1 MEGYQIITEKLRR
14 FTRKYYRNELIKG
27 GILFFSLGCIYFFV
41 TVFIESFLWLQPFAR
56 TALFWVFIL
65 VEGCLV
71 FQLILKPILKLI
83 GLQKGISLQESSKI
97 IGNHFPEI
105 QDKLLNILQLKENP
119 NQSDL
124 LLASIAQKATEIQ
137 PIPFLKA
144 VDFTK
149 NKKYLKY
156 AVVPVLIGIIAFFS
170 GSTTALT
177 QSLDRVVNHRTAF
190 APPAPFSFYIVNDSL
205 KVIQGKPFTVSV
217 KTKGSVRPEEV
228 KIVFQQQEY
237 ELQKQGATTFIHTF
251 SQVEEALSFYVTA
264 NGVQSLNYTL
274 EVLKTPT
281 ILNVFMELSYPN
293 YLGRKNETIQNTGNY
308 VLPEGTQVQWN
319 VKTTATDTVSFIE
332 AEKRSF
338 FTAISD
344 ADFVFKKQ
352 IVKPISYQ
360 ITSSNS
366 PLKDYE
372 RLQFSLDVVKDE
384 FPSIQVVSNIDS
396 ISRGVAQFAGQISD
410 DYGLKKLQL
419 VYYDKAKT
427 ENKQTL
433 DFTINKENIQSFYY
447 QFPEGLDLQAG
458 VNYELFFQVFDNDG
472 FNGSKKTKSETFS
485 YHQKTTT
492 EIEEELLS
500 EQKNTIDNLE
510 KNISENQN
518 QQKEFEKIQQ
528 EIQRKKKG
536 SWNDKK
542 KVQSFIKRQQEYK
555 KRIQRQTEKLQE
567 NLGEKKAQNE
577 TLQDKKEDLKKRIEE
592 LKKLDKQ
599 QKLLDEI
606 AKIAEK
612 LNKEDFIK
620 KAKEL
625 AQQNKQQERSLERT
639 LELVKRFYVEQK
651 AMQIAN
657 KLEALS
663 KKQETLAKE
672 NDSALVK
679 QKEIKTS
686 FEAIKKELEA
696 LAKDNEQ
703 LKEPLGLPD
712 TKDEKEAV
720 KEALQ
725 KSEEKLSKKEPAT
738 AKKSQQK
745 AAQKMKEMSVK
756 MQQAMM
762 KMEMDSIDENLDDL
776 RKILENLVTFS
787 FKQENLM
794 NRFDEIS
801 TSHPDFGNTLK
812 KQNEFKTYFEHID
825 DSLYVL
831 SMRLPKISAKIQ
843 DDLSTAHYNLE
854 QSLENFSE
862 NRFPDG
868 VSNQRYVMTSTNNL
882 ADYLSSILTN
892 MKKSMS
898 MKPGKGKGEGAGFS
912 LPDIIKK
919 QGALSEKMKEG
930 MKKGSK
936 PGGKKGKEVPKKP
949 GEKGVPGEKGKSGEK
964 GESGKEGENGKKG
977 NAGSSGSQNED
988 LDGELYQIFK
998 EQRMLRQQLQDAI
1011 KENEGTSPNG
1021 NLSAKKVLKTMEQLE
1036 NEILE
1041 KGFNSQALQ
1050 KMQQLNYELLKL
1062 DKAALEQGKEN
1073 KRKSAANSAQM
1084 ESNKKKELEFKK
1096 LFYNQTEILNRQS
1109 LPLQQNFKKKVREY
1123 FSEPKKNQ

>member
-1 MEGYQIITEKLRR
+1 MEGYQIITEKLRH
-14 FTRKYYRNELIKG
+14 FTRKYYRNELLKG

-41 TVFIESFLWLQPFAR
+41 TLFIESFLWLQPFAR
-56 TALFWVFIL
+56 TVLFWIFIL
-65 VEGCLV
+65 GEGYLLV
-71 FQLILKPILKLI
+71 QLILKPMLKLI
-83 GLQKGISLQESSKI
+83 GLQKGISFQESSRI

-119 NQSDL
+119 NPSDL
-124 LLASIAQKATEIQ
+124 LLASIAQKAAEIQ
-137 PIPFLKA
+137 PIPFIKA

-156 AVVPVLIGIIAFFS
+156 AIVPLIIGIMAFFS
-170 GSTTALT
+170 GKTAALT
-177 QSLDRVVNHRTAF
+177 QSFDRVVNHRKAF
-190 APPAPFSFYIVNDSL
+190 MPPAPFAFYIANDSL
-205 KVIQGKPFTVSV
+205 KGIQGKPFTVRV

-228 KIVFQQQEY
+228 KIVFQEQEY
-237 ELQKQGATTFIHTF
+237 TLQKQDAATFIHTF
-251 SQVEEALSFYVTA
+251 SQVETPLTFYLTA

-274 EVLKTPT
+274 EVVKTPT
-281 ILNVFMELSYPN
+281 ILNVFMELTYPN
-293 YLGRKNETIQNTGNY
+293 YLGRKNETIQNTGNHI
-308 VLPEGTQVQWN
+308 LPEGTQVQWN
-319 VKTTATDTVSFIE
+319 VKAAATDTVSFIT
-332 AEKRSF
+332 AEKRRF
-338 FTAISD
+338 FTAISE

-352 IVKPISYQ
+352 IVKPISYA

-372 RLQFSLDVVKDE
+372 QLQFSLDVVKDE
-384 FPSIQVVSNIDS
+384 FPAIQVVTNIDS
-396 ISRGVAQFAGQISD
+396 ISRGTAQFAGQISD
-410 DYGLKKLQL
+410 DYGLRKLQL
-419 VYYDKAKT
+419 VYYDKANS
-427 ENKQTL
+427 ENKQSL
-433 DFTINKENIQSFYY
+433 DFTISKENIQSFYY
-447 QFPEGLDLQAG
+447 QFPEGLNLQTG

-472 FNGSKKTKSETFS
+472 FNGSKKTKSETFQ
-485 YHQKTTT
+485 YRQKTAT

-500 EQKNTIDNLE
+500 EQKNTINNLE

-536 SWNDKK
+536 SWSDQK

-555 KRIQRQTEKLQE
+555 KRLQRQTEKLQE
-567 NLGEKKAQNE
+567 NLGEKKAQSE
-577 TLQDKKEDLKKRIEE
+577 GLQEKKEALKKRVEE
-592 LKKLDKQ
+592 LKKLEKQ

-612 LNKEDFIK
+612 LNKEDFLK

-625 AQQNKQQERSLERT
+625 AEQNKQQERSLERT

-657 KLEALS
+657 QLEALS
-663 KKQETLAKE
+663 KEQEALAKKNDSTLVNQKEIKKAFDALQKELETLAKD
-672 NDSALVK
+672 NDK
-679 QKEIKTS
+679 
-686 FEAIKKELEA
+686 
-696 LAKDNEQ
+696 

-712 TKDEKEAV
+712 TEDEIEAV

-725 KSEEKLSKKEPAT
+725 KSEEKLSKKVPAA

-745 AAQKMKEMSVK
+745 AAQKMKEMSAK

-762 KMEMDSIDENLDDL
+762 QMEMDSMEENLDDL

-787 FKQENLM
+787 FKQEHLM

-801 TSHPDFGNTLK
+801 TAHPNFGTSLK
-812 KQNEFKTYFEHID
+812 KQNELRTYFEHID

-831 SMRLPKISAKIQ
+831 SMRLPKISTKIQ
-843 DDLSTAHYNLE
+843 DDLSTAHYNLA
-854 QSLENFSE
+854 QTLENFSE

-868 VSNQRYVMTSTNNL
+868 VSNQRYVMTATNNL
-882 ADYLSSILTN
+882 ADYLSNILTN

-898 MKPGKGKGEGAGFS
+898 MKLGKGKGKRSGFS

-930 MKKGSK
+930 MKSGSK
-936 PGGKKGKEVPKKP
+936 PGEKKGKEGAKKP
-949 GEKGVPGEKGKSGEK
+949 GEKGAPGKKGQKGKT
-964 GESGKEGENGKKG
+964 GENGTKG
-977 NAGSSGSQNED
+977 NTGSSGSQNED
-988 LDGELYQIFK
+988 LDGALYQIFK
-998 EQRMLRQQLQDAI
+998 EQQLLRQQLQDAI
-1011 KENEGTSPNG
+1011 KDNEGNAPNG
-1021 NLSAKKVLKTMEQLE
+1021 NLPAKKVLKTMKELE
-1036 NEILE
+1036 NEILA
-1041 KGFNSQALQ
+1041 KGFNSQTLQ
-1050 KMQQLNYELLKL
+1050 KMQQLDYELLKL
-1062 DKAALEQGKEN
+1062 DKAALEQGREN
-1073 KRKSAANSAQM
+1073 KRKSTANRVQM
-1084 ESNKKKELEFKK
+1084 QSNKKKELEFKK

-1123 FSEPKKNQ
+1123 FTEPKQKQ

>member
-1 MEGYQIITEKLRR
+1 M
-14 FTRKYYRNELIKG
+14 
-27 GILFFSLGCIYFFV
+27 
-41 TVFIESFLWLQPFAR
+41 A
-56 TALFWVFIL
+56 
-65 VEGCLV
+65 
-71 FQLILKPILKLI
+71 
-83 GLQKGISLQESSKI
+83 
-97 IGNHFPEI
+97 
-105 QDKLLNILQLKENP
+105 
-119 NQSDL
+119 
-124 LLASIAQKATEIQ
+124 
-137 PIPFLKA
+137 
-144 VDFTK
+144 
-149 NKKYLKY
+149 
-156 AVVPVLIGIIAFFS
+156 
-170 GSTTALT
+170 
-177 QSLDRVVNHRTAF
+177 
-190 APPAPFSFYIVNDSL
+190 
-205 KVIQGKPFTVSV
+205 
-217 KTKGSVRPEEV
+217 
-228 KIVFQQQEY
+228 
-237 ELQKQGATTFIHTF
+237 
-251 SQVEEALSFYVTA
+251 
-264 NGVQSLNYTL
+264 
-274 EVLKTPT
+274 
-281 ILNVFMELSYPN
+281 
-293 YLGRKNETIQNTGNY
+293 
-308 VLPEGTQVQWN
+308 
-319 VKTTATDTVSFIE
+319 
-332 AEKRSF
+332 
-338 FTAISD
+338 
-344 ADFVFKKQ
+344 
-352 IVKPISYQ
+352 
-360 ITSSNS
+360 
-366 PLKDYE
+366 
-372 RLQFSLDVVKDE
+372 
-384 FPSIQVVSNIDS
+384 
-396 ISRGVAQFAGQISD
+396 
-410 DYGLKKLQL
+410 
-419 VYYDKAKT
+419 
-427 ENKQTL
+427 
-433 DFTINKENIQSFYY
+433 
-447 QFPEGLDLQAG
+447 
-458 VNYELFFQVFDNDG
+458 
-472 FNGSKKTKSETFS
+472 
-485 YHQKTTT
+485 
-492 EIEEELLS
+492 
-500 EQKNTIDNLE
+500 
-510 KNISENQN
+510 
-518 QQKEFEKIQQ
+518 
-528 EIQRKKKG
+528 
-536 SWNDKK
+536 
-542 KVQSFIKRQQEYK
+542 
-555 KRIQRQTEKLQE
+555 EKLQKE
-567 NLGEKKAQNE
+567 HLTDKIKELTEKNKQNE
-577 TLQDKKEDLKKRIEE
+577 K
-592 LKKLDKQ
+592 
-599 QKLLDEI
+599 
-606 AKIAEK
+606 
-612 LNKEDFIK
+612 
-620 KAKEL
+620 
-625 AQQNKQQERSLERT
+625 SLERI
-639 LELVKRFYVEQK
+639 LELTKRFYVEQK

-831 SMRLPKISAKIQ
+831 SMRLPKISTKIQ

-919 QGALSEKMKEG
+919 QGELSEKMKEG

-936 PGGKKGKEVPKKP
+936 PGGKKRKEVPKKP
-949 GEKGVPGEKGKSGEK
+949 GEKGVPGEKGKSG
-964 GESGKEGENGKKG
+964 KEGENGKKG
-977 NAGSSGSQNED
+977 NARSSGSQNED

-1011 KENEGTSPNG
+1011 KENEGTSTNG

-1123 FSEPKKNQ
+1123 FSEPKKKQ

>member
-1 MEGYQIITEKLRR
+1 MEGYQIITEKLRH
-14 FTRKYYRNELIKG
+14 FTRKYYRNELLKG
-27 GILFFSLGCIYFFV
+27 GIFFFSLGCIYFFATLFV
-41 TVFIESFLWLQPFAR
+41 ESFLWLQPLAR
-56 TALFWVFIL
+56 TALFWIFIL
-65 VEGCLV
+65 GEGYLLV
-71 FQLILKPILKLI
+71 QLILKPMLKLI
-83 GLQKGISLQESSKI
+83 GLQKGISFQESSRI

-119 NQSDL
+119 NPSDL
-124 LLASIAQKATEIQ
+124 LLASIAQKAAEIQ
-137 PIPFLKA
+137 PIPFIKA

-156 AVVPVLIGIIAFFS
+156 AIVPFIIGIIAFFS
-170 GSTTALT
+170 GNTAALT
-177 QSLDRVVNHRTAF
+177 QSFDRVVNHRKAF
-190 APPAPFSFYIVNDSL
+190 TPPAPFAFYIANDSL
-205 KVIQGKPFTVSV
+205 KGIQGKPFTVRV

-237 ELQKQGATTFIHTF
+237 TLQKQDAATFVHTF
-251 SQVEEALSFYVTA
+251 LQVETPLTFYLTA

-274 EVLKTPT
+274 EVVKTPT
-281 ILNVFMELSYPN
+281 ILNVFMELTYPN

-308 VLPEGTQVQWN
+308 ILPEGTRVQWN
-319 VKTTATDTVSFIE
+319 VKAVATDTVSFIS
-332 AEKRSF
+332 AAKRNF
-338 FTAISD
+338 FTAISE

-352 IVKPISYQ
+352 IVKPISYT
-360 ITSSNS
+360 ITSTNS
-366 PLKDYE
+366 LLKDYE
-372 RLQFSLDVVKDE
+372 QLQFSLDVVKDE
-384 FPSIQVVSNIDS
+384 FPAIQVVTNIDS
-396 ISRGVAQFAGQISD
+396 ISRGTAQFAGQISD
-410 DYGLKKLQL
+410 DYGLQKLQL
-419 VYYDKAKT
+419 VYYDKANL
-427 ENKQTL
+427 ENKQSL
-433 DFTINKENIQSFYY
+433 DFTISKENIQSFYY
-447 QFPEGLDLQAG
+447 QFPEGLNLQTG

-472 FNGSKKTKSETFS
+472 FNGSKKTKSETFQ
-485 YHQKTTT
+485 YRQKTAT

-500 EQKNTIDNLE
+500 EQKNTISNLE

-536 SWNDKK
+536 SWSDQK

-567 NLGEKKAQNE
+567 NLGEKKAQSE
-577 TLQDKKEDLKKRIEE
+577 GLQEKKEALKKRVEE
-592 LKKLDKQ
+592 LKKLEKQ

-612 LNKEDFIK
+612 LNKEDFLK

-625 AQQNKQQERSLERT
+625 AEQNKQQERSLERT

-663 KKQETLAKE
+663 KEQEALAKKNDSTLVNQKEIKKAFEALQKELETLAKD
-672 NDSALVK
+672 NDK
-679 QKEIKTS
+679 
-686 FEAIKKELEA
+686 
-696 LAKDNEQ
+696 

-712 TKDEKEAV
+712 TEDEKEAV

-725 KSEEKLSKKEPAT
+725 KSEEKLSKKAPAA

-745 AAQKMKEMSVK
+745 AAQKMKEMSAK

-762 KMEMDSIDENLDDL
+762 EMEMDSMEENLDNL

-787 FKQENLM
+787 FKQEHLM

-801 TSHPDFGNTLK
+801 TTHPSFSTSLK
-812 KQNEFKTYFEHID
+812 KQNELRTYFEHID

-831 SMRLPKISAKIQ
+831 SMRLPKISIKIQ
-843 DDLSTAHYNLE
+843 DDLSTAHYNLA
-854 QSLENFSE
+854 QTLENFSE

-868 VSNQRYVMTSTNNL
+868 VSNQRYVMTATNNL
-882 ADYLSSILTN
+882 ADYLSSMLTDI
-892 MKKSMS
+892 KKSMS
-898 MKPGKGKGEGAGFS
+898 AKLGKGKGKGSGFS

-919 QGALSEKMKEG
+919 QGALSEKIKEG

-936 PGGKKGKEVPKKP
+936 SGGKKGKEGAKKP
-949 GEKGVPGEKGKSGEK
+949 GEKGVPGKKGKK
-964 GESGKEGENGKKG
+964 GKTGENGTKG
-977 NAGSSGSQNED
+977 NTGFSGSQNED

-998 EQRMLRQQLQDAI
+998 EQQMLRQQLEEAI
-1011 KENEGTSPNG
+1011 KENKGTAPNS

-1036 NEILE
+1036 NEILA
-1041 KGFNSQALQ
+1041 KGFNSQTLQ
-1050 KMQQLNYELLKL
+1050 KMQQLDYELLKL
-1062 DKAALEQGKEN
+1062 DKAALEQGREN
-1073 KRKSAANSAQM
+1073 KRKSAVNRARM
-1084 ESNKKKELEFKK
+1084 KSNKKKELEFKK

-1109 LPLQQNFKKKVREY
+1109 LPLRQNFKKKVREY
-1123 FSEPKKNQ
+1123 FTEPKQKQ